1 MRQSKCSVVRYVT
14 WLHSN
19 TLFIVRNQL
28 KIPAPPPL
36 YTGTLPLP
44 PEPDTCPRA
53 DLTQNLNSITHSQA
67 LKTQNGLGYD
77 DEPASPEPLGSSA
90 SSSPSKLKSEPVPHY
105 LSKTTYIQNH
115 TFRRLFGLSIF
126 FSFTYFALRVVYIA
140 MNKVKVVVNP
150 DNASAEA
157 LRDVERQ
164 NRAALVYST
173 IILFAELG
181 GFILVHVGQQMFTR
195 QKTKFGKMPD
205 VNVAKMKQ
213 VTLAAA

>member
-1 MRQSKCSVVRYVT
+1 MK
-14 WLHSN
+14 
-19 TLFIVRNQL
+19 
-28 KIPAPPPL
+28 K
-36 YTGTLPLP
+36 
-44 PEPDTCPRA
+44 
-53 DLTQNLNSITHSQA
+53 
-67 LKTQNGLGYD
+67 QNGLGYD

-90 SSSPSKLKSEPVPHY
+90 SSSPSKLRSEPVPHY

-140 MNKVKVVVNP
+140 MNKVMVVRP
-150 DNASAEA
+150 ENATPEA
-157 LRDVERQ
+157 LRDIERQ

-173 IILFAELG
+173 IILCAELG

-205 VNVAKMKQ
+205 ANAEKMKQ
-213 VTLAAA
+213 VTLYAA